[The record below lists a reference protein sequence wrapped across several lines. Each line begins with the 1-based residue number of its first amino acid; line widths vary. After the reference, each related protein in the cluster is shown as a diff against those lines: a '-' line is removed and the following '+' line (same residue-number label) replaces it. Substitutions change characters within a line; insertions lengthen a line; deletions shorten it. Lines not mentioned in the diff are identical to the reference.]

1 MTSST
6 DARRAARSA
15 PRGTSKV
22 NPAFAIAF
30 FARTIRC
37 AIAASLDRKTRAIS
51 SVVRPPTT
59 LRVTAARASGDS
71 MGWQAVKMRPSSS
84 SPRSSFMAASIASAA
99 PSRVSSSV
107 RAISWCLRSRILS
120 RRKASTARR
129 LATAISQAPGLAG
142 TPVLGHSDRATTSA
156 SCASSSAR
164 STFRTM
170 RARPAMSLARSM
182 RKVASIARCGS
193 PALTPHF
200 RPRPQGRQALGPTV
214 SGDAELSALPVTGRR
229 ELLGR
234 QKLGQIRR
242 LQERPE
248 LDLAPARHE
257 IGAALRPGHG
267 LVHVLD
273 LPDRKAG
280 DQLPALGERPVDHR
294 LAGTVED
301 DALGLCPVLQ
311 AGAGDED
318 TCLDE
323 LLREPVHRRER
334 LRRGGRALFTV
345 LSGFPEYHHPHRLP
359 PCVSRPDW
367 RLIVTTNELAGNR
380 HRSAN

>member
-6 DARRAARSA
+6 EGSRAARSA

-37 AIAASLDRKTRAIS
+37 AIVASLDRKARAIS

-59 LRVTAARASGDS
+59 LRVSAARASGDS

-84 SPRSSFMAASIASAA
+84 SPRSSSMAASIASAA

-107 RAISWCLRSRILS
+107 RAISSCLRSRILS

-182 RKVASIARCGS
+182 RKVASIAYGCVS
-193 PALTPHF
+193 PAVTPHF
-200 RPRPQGRQALGPTV
+200 RPRPQGQHKRGSSRRYQATP
-214 SGDAELSALPVTGRR
+214 SFPRSPSR
-229 ELLGR
+229 
-234 QKLGQIRR
+234 
-242 LQERPE
+242 
-248 LDLAPARHE
+248 
-257 IGAALRPGHG
+257 GAASS
-267 LVHVLD
+267 
-273 LPDRKAG
+273 
-280 DQLPALGERPVDHR
+280 
-294 LAGTVED
+294 
-301 DALGLCPVLQ
+301 
-311 AGAGDED
+311 
-318 TCLDE
+318 
-323 LLREPVHRRER
+323 
-334 LRRGGRALFTV
+334 
-345 LSGFPEYHHPHRLP
+345 SG
-359 PCVSRPDW
+359 
-367 RLIVTTNELAGNR
+367 VTNSA
-380 HRSAN
+380 RSAAS